1 MFMAKAKSKNQ
12 VPASTPKAAA
22 PSQSAPNP
30 AKPATAPDLM
40 SQCVLFCQ
48 SQRWREA
55 SQLMRRLQD
64 RALADGNTE
73 LAASLEGA
81 RAKIDFS
88 LRRQMAAAAVHKT
101 QELLAKEF
109 LLDVVES

>member
-1 MFMAKAKSKNQ
+1 MAKAKSKNQ
-12 VPASTPKAAA
+12 VPAATAKVAA
-22 PSQSAPNP
+22 SAQPTPNP
-30 AKPATAPDLM
+30 VKPATAPDLM

-48 SQRWREA
+48 HQRWREA

-64 RALADGNTE
+64 RALADGNPE
-73 LAASLEGA
+73 LAANLGGA
-81 RAKIDFS
+81 GAKIEFS
-88 LRRQMAAAAVHKT
+88 LRRQMAAAAIRKT

>member
-1 MFMAKAKSKNQ
+1 MSMAKAKSKHQ
-12 VPASTPKAAA
+12 IPAAA
-22 PSQSAPNP
+22 AKVAAPARSVPNP
-30 AKPATAPDLM
+30 AKPATVPDLM

-48 SQRWREA
+48 GQRWREA

-64 RALADGNTE
+64 RARADGNPE
-73 LAASLEGA
+73 LAVSLGSA
-81 RAKIDFS
+81 GTKIDFS
-88 LRRQMAAAAVHKT
+88 LRRQMAAAAVRKT